1 MPGRAVDFHAL
12 GSAAETV
19 EQSTD
24 RAIARRLDRRPL
36 AGFPT
41 SIAVVRAQG
50 PVWPGVVE
58 RYGPGTDEE
67 NS

>member
-12 GSAAETV
+12 GIAAETV

-41 SIAVVRAQG
+41 SIAEVRAQR
-50 PVWPGVVE
+50 PV
-58 RYGPGTDEE
+58 
-67 NS
+67 